1 MHIVG
6 ILTASQETKRA
17 FIQNLGL
24 GWGLINRIGLHHDSP
39 LYVASKDSREPL
51 QIQYQDGQRLIIGGT
66 VYGSNVD
73 SFSKPMRNQE
83 NLDMKLPEGNFWFL
97 QLNPNSSRIDL
108 GVDRF
113 AMTSLYF
120 RTSRNS
126 LFFSTDLHD
135 MVEASQTLDLDD
147 IGISCFFVWGYP
159 PPPKTVYKHISVIP
173 AASYITIRLPNGNPV
188 EWRVEE
194 AISPLRRYWA
204 PKKEQQ
210 TGNPKQVAKRLFTKL
225 QEAVDKRAADT
236 NAIFLSGGL
245 DSSLTLDLLSKV
257 RKSKQIIAITGA
269 ISGIKPHE
277 DDFAAAPKVAQAYGI
292 QHETVIVDPNDS
304 KVVGFWKSAAQDWG
318 TGTHLGSTLWY
329 AMAHKIGRSVEPAT
343 PIFTAE
349 TADTMAEFTFTGPA
363 RAAYINRFLYSPEML
378 SLINRIPSFIKKAAA
393 KLGKGLLADTN
404 TPFLCDMV
412 GSWLRALGDRRE
424 YFDGLLL
431 NYGQFPGVQANV
443 LQRLAIVTPGFDRF
457 KRWVE
462 DNLITP
468 YFLNVS
474 PETLQYNL
482 LSWKLDIFCQGQ
494 DVKIVI
500 NSAQHYNLSPRFPF
514 LDAEVVNLFATLP
527 PFARRFYKSPK
538 HFIKYMAKEHS
549 SIPDFVLSRGCLRAQ
564 DIIRKRQDSNQLF
577 LSILLKGPLGEYFH
591 ELLKRPVFLDLLD
604 PEVINVPPLRQ
615 QIGKFHD
622 GKTEVDL
629 DLIYKAASLE
639 EFLHTQEDV

>member
-24 GWGLINRIGLHHDSP
+24 GWELMNRIGLHHDSP

-66 VYGSNVD
+66 VYETNVD

-120 RTSRNS
+120 MTSRNN

-135 MVEASQTLDLDD
+135 MVESSQTLDLDD
-147 IGISCFFVWGYP
+147 IGISCFFVWWYP

-173 AASYITIRLPNGNPV
+173 AASYISIRLPNGNPV

-210 TGNPKQVAKRLFTKL
+210 TGNPKQVAKRLFMKL

-257 RKSKQIIAITGA
+257 RKSKQIIAITVALRGM
-269 ISGIKPHE
+269 KPLE
-277 DDFAAAPKVAQAYGI
+277 DDFAAASKVAQAYGI
-292 QHETVIVDPNDS
+292 QHETVIVDPSDS

-318 TGTHLGSTLWY
+318 TGTHLGSILWY
-329 AMAHKIGRSVEPAT
+329 AMAHKIGRSIEPAT

-349 TADTMAEFTFTGPA
+349 TADTMAEFGFTGPS

-378 SLINRIPSFIKKAAA
+378 SLINHIPSFIKKAAA
-393 KLGKGLLADTN
+393 KLGKGPLADTN
-404 TPFLCDMV
+404 TPFLWDIV

-424 YFDGLLL
+424 YFDGLVL

-443 LQRLAIVTPGFDRF
+443 LQRLAIVTPGFDQF
-457 KRWVE
+457 KRWLE

-482 LSWKLDIFCQGQ
+482 LSWKLDIFCQGS

-538 HFIKYMAKEHS
+538 HFIKYMAKEYS
-549 SIPDFVLSRGCLRAQ
+549 SIPDFVLSRGCLRVQ
-564 DIIRKRQDSNQLF
+564 DIIRKRQDSSQLF
-577 LSILLKGPLGEYFH
+577 LSILVKGPLREYFH
-591 ELLKRPVFLDLLD
+591 ELLKRPVFLDLLN
-604 PEVINVPPLRQ
+604 PEVINVPLLRQ
-615 QIGKFHD
+615 QIGKFQD

-629 DLIYKAASLE
+629 GLICKLASLE
-639 EFLHTQEDV
+639 EFLHTHEGV

>member
-24 GWGLINRIGLHHDSP
+24 EWGLMKRIGLHHDSP

-51 QIQYQDGQRLIIGGT
+51 QVQYQEGQRLIIGGT
-66 VYGSNVD
+66 VYGTNVD
-73 SFSKPMRNQE
+73 SFSKPMRNPE
-83 NLDMKLPEGNFWFL
+83 NLDMELPEGNFWFL

-126 LFFSTDLHD
+126 FFFSTDLHD
-135 MVEASQTLDLDD
+135 IVEASQTLDD

-159 PPPKTVYKHISVIP
+159 PPPKTIYKHISVIP

-188 EWRVEE
+188 EWHVGE
-194 AISPLRRYWA
+194 ATGSLRRYWV
-204 PKKEQQ
+204 PEKEQQ
-210 TGNPKQVAKRLFTKL
+210 EGNPKQVAKRLFMSL

-236 NAIFLSGGL
+236 NGIFLSGGL

-257 RKSKQIIAITGA
+257 RKPKQIIAITGV

-277 DDFAAAPKVAQAYGI
+277 DDFAAASKVAQAYGI
-292 QHETVIVDPNDS
+292 QHKTVVVDPSDS
-304 KVVGFWKSAAQDWG
+304 KVVGFWQSAAQDWV
-318 TGTHLGSTLWY
+318 TGTHLGSILWY
-329 AMAHKIGRSVEPAT
+329 AMAHKIGRIVEPST

-349 TADTMAEFTFTGPA
+349 TADTMAEFTFTGSS

-378 SLINRIPSFIKKAAA
+378 SLINRTPSFIKKAAA
-393 KLGKGLLADTN
+393 KLGRGPSADTN
-404 TPFLCDMV
+404 TPFLWDIV

-424 YFDGLLL
+424 YFDGLLF

-443 LQRLAIVTPGFDRF
+443 LHQRLAIVTPGFDRF
-457 KRWVE
+457 KRWTE
-462 DNLITP
+462 ENLITP

-474 PETLQYNL
+474 PEALQYSL

-500 NSAQHYNLSPRFPF
+500 NSAQHYNLSPQFPF

-538 HFIKYMAKEHS
+538 HFIKYMAKEHC
-549 SIPDFVLSRGCLRAQ
+549 SIPDFVLYRGGLGAR
-564 DIIRKRQDSNQLF
+564 DIMRKRQGFNQSF

-591 ELLKRPVFLDLLD
+591 ELLKRPVFLDLLN
-604 PEVINVPPLRQ
+604 PEVIDVPLLRQ
-615 QIGKFHD
+615 QIGKFQD

-639 EFLHTQEDV
+639 EFLHIQEGV